1 MIKKL
6 ILFALLSIAVQT
18 NAQYDTVYVNG
29 IPKVFNKKNGGNT
42 PDATSSESPLKKD
55 DYLFEFAYGY
65 PFLPESE
72 AKYFGVSLGSL
83 NNNLINVSTNHI
95 MGRVDYQLNDLFSV
109 GLEGTYAYKSWDYSY
124 RIARSQ
130 GTITTNKDT
139 LISAKATKLRVL
151 AKFSMHTNF
160 SERFDG
166 YITAG
171 LGYKDFRVTYRNP
184 YSSNVSFS
192 SGPPIAVRLAVG
204 GRFFLN
210 PKTALNIEFGGG
222 GPLMQIGLSFKF
234 HDSYYG
240 VQQQQQ
246 VRQ

>member
-1 MIKKL
+1 MVKQ
-6 ILFALLSIAVQT
+6 LFLFSLVFVSTLTQVK
-18 NAQYDTVYVNG
+18 AQYDTVYVNG
-29 IPKVFNKKNGGNT
+29 IPKIFNKKN
-42 PDATSSESPLKKD
+42 ATNDETAMANNSPLKKD
-55 DYLFEFAYGY
+55 DYLFEFAFGY
-65 PFLPESE
+65 PFLPENE
-72 AKYFGVSLGSL
+72 ASYYGVNLGSL
-83 NNNLINVSTNHI
+83 NNNLVNVNTNHI

-124 RIARSQ
+124 RIARTQ
-130 GTITTNKDT
+130 GTVNISKDT
-139 LISAKATKLRVL
+139 LINAKATKLRML

-171 LGYKDFRVTYRNP
+171 LGYKDFRVTFRNP
-184 YSSNVSFS
+184 YSSTISYS

-210 PKTALNIEFGGG
+210 PRTALNIEFGGG

-234 HDSYYG
+234 HDSYYNI
-240 VQQQQQ
+240 QQQ